1 MMHDAPPTASR
12 VLLTWSDRGGR
23 FGLRPDDPGPVLR
36 LLRVQAAYDQVIVLT
51 TPSGLDAA
59 ETLIHGLRGEAKAA
73 RLLSLPVDDPSDHAQ
88 LFAAL
93 GPVLELLPRRASL
106 DVLLSAGTPQA
117 QTLWVILSLAGL
129 LDPEV
134 GRARLIQVI
143 PPEHSAA
150 RGGQVWREVRLD
162 IDGFPQVR
170 ALKDE
175 VARLRAERST
185 ATASLLGESAP
196 MHELRRLITRL
207 APSGLPVLILGET
220 GTGKELVA
228 RALHAASP
236 RAEGP
241 FVAESCGALDESTL
255 LSTLFGHERGAFTG
269 AHARHRGL
277 FEQAHGGTLFL
288 DEVGELSPRVQAAL
302 LRALQ
307 EGAVRRL
314 GAEGLVTVDAR
325 VVTATHRDLHAE
337 VAAGRFREDLYYR
350 LRGAILRTPPLR
362 ERMVDLEPLVARFLA
377 EAGRPGLPLSPEVWA
392 ALRAHPWPGNVRAL
406 RAEVQRWAVLVDERV
421 GLDALSEDLGPR
433 RAPPPPPGAPDLRP
447 LADQLAA
454 VEDQAVQ
461 AALAATGGNLSAAA
475 RLLDIDRNTLKRK
488 LRREGA

>member
-337 VAAGRFREDLYYR
+337 VAAGRFREDLY
-350 LRGAILRTPPLR
+350 LSLIHIS
-362 ERMVDLEPLVARFLA
+362 EPT
-377 EAGRPGLPLSPEVWA
+377 RPY
-392 ALRAHPWPGNVRAL
+392 
-406 RAEVQRWAVLVDERV
+406 
-421 GLDALSEDLGPR
+421 
-433 RAPPPPPGAPDLRP
+433 
-447 LADQLAA
+447 
-454 VEDQAVQ
+454 
-461 AALAATGGNLSAAA
+461 
-475 RLLDIDRNTLKRK
+475 
-488 LRREGA
+488 